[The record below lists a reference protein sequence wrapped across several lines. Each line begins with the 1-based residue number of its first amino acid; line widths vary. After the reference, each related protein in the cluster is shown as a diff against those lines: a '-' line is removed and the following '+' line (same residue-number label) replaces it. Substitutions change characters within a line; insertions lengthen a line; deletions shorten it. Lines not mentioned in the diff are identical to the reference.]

1 MMGRPPDSVLA
12 EVPTVAEA
20 LRHSVVLRSFGDGDG
35 EIEIEIRR
43 VLARGCTL
51 EIPSDRC

>member
-1 MMGRPPDSVLA
+1 MGRPPDSVLA